1 MEAFASSPCF
11 HNVSNALAPNKNV
24 GGYFMAKKIVTDL
37 QVEGKKVLVR
47 VDFNVPLKDGV
58 ITDDNRIVQ
67 ALPTIKYLIDHNA
80 KVILFSHLGKVKSE
94 EDKAKLSL
102 RPVAERLSE
111 LLEKPVTFVPETRGE
126 KLEAAIN
133 ALNEGDVL
141 LFENTRF
148 EDLDGKKES
157 KNDPE
162 LGKYWASLGDVFVE
176 DAFGSVH
183 RAHASTAGIP
193 AHLPS
198 AAGFLVEKEIA
209 YIGKAVNDPE
219 RPMVAIL
226 GGAKVSDKIL
236 VIENLLK
243 VADKVIVGG
252 GMCYTFAKAMGHNIG
267 NSLVEDD
274 RIEIAKELIAK
285 AGDKLILPIDSI
297 CSDKFAVDGDIKE
310 CGEDVPDGYMGLDIG
325 PKSVELF
332 KEALQGAKTVV
343 WNGPMGV
350 FEMEPFAKGTI
361 AVCEALANLDGANT
375 IIGGGDSAAAVMQL
389 GYADKVSHISTG
401 GGASLEYMEGKVLPG
416 IAAIDDK

>member
-1 MEAFASSPCF
+1 MD
-11 HNVSNALAPNKNV
+11 
-24 GGYFMAKKIVTDL
+24 KKTIKDIDVL
-37 QVEGKKVLVR
+37 GKKVLVR
-47 VDFNVPLKDGV
+47 VDFNVPRDKATGE
-58 ITDDNRIVQ
+58 ITNDNRIVQ
-67 ALPTIKYLIDHNA
+67 ALPTIKYLIDNGA
-80 KVILFSHLGKVKSE
+80 KAVVLFSHLGKVKTE
-94 EDKAKLSL
+94 EDKAKNNLAVVAPALSK
-102 RPVAERLSE
+102 
-111 LLEKPVTFVPETRGE
+111 LLGKEVEFVDATRGPV
-126 KLEAAIN
+126 LEEAIAKADN
-133 ALNEGDVL
+133 GHVILVQ
-141 LFENTRF
+141 NTRY
-148 EDLDGKKES
+148 EAGES

-209 YIGKAVNDPE
+209 YIGKAVNDPV
-219 RPMVAIL
+219 RPLVAIL
-226 GGAKVSDKIL
+226 GGAKVSDKIG

-252 GMCYTFAKAMGHNIG
+252 GMCYTFAKAMGHSIG
-267 NSLVEDD
+267 NSLCEDD
-274 RIEIAKELIAK
+274 KVEMAKKFIEEGK
-285 AGDKLILPIDSI
+285 GKLILPIDSI
-297 CSDKFAVDGDIKE
+297 CSDKFGTDGDIKE
-310 CGEDVPDGYMGLDIG
+310 CGEDVPDGYLGLDIG
-325 PKSVELF
+325 PKSIELF
-332 KEALQGAKTVV
+332 KKELEGAKTVI

-350 FEMEPFAKGTI
+350 FELEPFAKGTI
-361 AVCEALANLDGANT
+361 AVCEALANLPECNT

>member
-1 MEAFASSPCF
+1 MD
-11 HNVSNALAPNKNV
+11 
-24 GGYFMAKKIVTDL
+24 KKTIKDIEVA
-37 QVEGKKVLVR
+37 GKTVLVR
-47 VDFNVPLKDGV
+47 VDFNVPRNKETGE
-58 ITDDNRIVQ
+58 ITNDNRIVA
-67 ALPTIKYLIDHNA
+67 ALPTLKYLLEQGPKA
-80 KVILFSHLGKVKSE
+80 VVLFSHLGKVKTE
-94 EDKAKLSL
+94 EDKAKNNLAV
-102 RPVAERLSE
+102 VAPRLSE
-111 LLEKPVTFVPETRGE
+111 LLGVDVKFVDCTRGE
-126 KLEAAIN
+126 ELEN
-133 ALNEGDVL
+133 AVKEADNGQVILVQ
-141 LFENTRF
+141 NTRY
-148 EDLDGKKES
+148 EKGES

-209 YIGKAVNDPE
+209 YIGKAVSNPE

-243 VADKVIVGG
+243 IADKVIVGG
-252 GMCYTFAKAMGHNIG
+252 GMSYTFAKAQGYEVG
-267 NSLVEDD
+267 NSLLEEDRVQVAKD
-274 RIEIAKELIAK
+274 LIEK
-285 AGDKLILPIDSI
+285 AGDKLLLP
-297 CSDKFAVDGDIKE
+297 VDTVINNAFSEEGDIKVVE
-310 CGEDVPDGYMGLDIG
+310 GDIPEGYMGLDIG
-325 PKSVELF
+325 PKSVENI
-332 KEALQGAKTVV
+332 KAALDGAKTVI

-350 FEMEPFAKGTI
+350 FEMDTFAKGTI
-361 AVCEALANLDGANT
+361 SVCEALANLPEANT
-375 IIGGGDSAAAVMQL
+375 IIGGGDSAAAVMKL

>member
-1 MEAFASSPCF
+1 MD
-11 HNVSNALAPNKNV
+11 
-24 GGYFMAKKIVTDL
+24 KKTIKDIEVA
-37 QVEGKKVLVR
+37 GKVVLCR
-47 VDFNVPLKDGV
+47 VDFNVPRNKETGE
-58 ITDDNRIVQ
+58 ITNDNRVVA
-67 ALPTIKYLIDHNA
+67 ALPTINYLLEQA
-80 KVILFSHLGKVKSE
+80 PKCVVLFSHLGKVKTE
-94 EDKAKLSL
+94 EDKAKNDLAV
-102 RPVAERLSE
+102 VAPC
-111 LLEKPVTFVPETRGE
+111 LEKHLGKPVTFVNATRGAV
-126 KLEAAIN
+126 LEDAIKN
-133 ALNEGDVL
+133 ATDGAVILVQ
-141 LFENTRF
+141 NTRY
-148 EDLDGKKES
+148 EAGES

-252 GMCYTFAKAMGHNIG
+252 GMTYTFMKAMGHSIG

-274 RIEIAKELIAK
+274 RIEVAKELIAK
-285 AGDKLILPIDSI
+285 GGDKLILPVDSVI
-297 CSDKFAVDGDIKE
+297 NTAFAPEGDIKV

-325 PKSVELF
+325 PKSVENI
-332 KEALQGAKTVV
+332 KAALDLSL
-343 WNGPMGV
+343 
-350 FEMEPFAKGTI
+350 I
-361 AVCEALANLDGANT
+361 
-375 IIGGGDSAAAVMQL
+375 
-389 GYADKVSHISTG
+389 HI
-401 GGASLEYMEGKVLPG
+401 
-416 IAAIDDK
+416 